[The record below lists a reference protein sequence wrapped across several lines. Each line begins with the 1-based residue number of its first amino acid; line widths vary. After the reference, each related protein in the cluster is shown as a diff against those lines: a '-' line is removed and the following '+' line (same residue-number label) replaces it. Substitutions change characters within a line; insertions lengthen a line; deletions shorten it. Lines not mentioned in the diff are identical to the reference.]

1 MENIKLNREERI
13 ILYNIVFHY
22 QPTTVVEK
30 MISNNLEEK
39 IRFSPI
45 EIEKS
50 KDKILKFE
58 KSELD
63 LLSKEFLKMEEFDD
77 ISYDLGL
84 KLKLWN

>member
-1 MENIKLNREERI
+1 MEKIVLNREERI
-13 ILYNIVFHY
+13 ILYNIIFHY
-22 QPTTVVEK
+22 QPTTVIEK

-39 IRFSPI
+39 IRFSST
-45 EIEKS
+45 EIEKN

-58 KSELD
+58 KSELA

-84 KLKLWN
+84 KLKLW